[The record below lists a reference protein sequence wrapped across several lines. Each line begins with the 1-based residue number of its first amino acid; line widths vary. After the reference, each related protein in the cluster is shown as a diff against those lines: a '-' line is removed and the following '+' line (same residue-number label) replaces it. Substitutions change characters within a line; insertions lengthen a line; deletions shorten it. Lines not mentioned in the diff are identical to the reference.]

1 MNLPWL
7 DRLLAPIDPYLNAVG
22 GRRTLFIV
30 LGVLFALAVF
40 RKLFSRRTTSPHLVA
55 RRCAACG
62 WTGSVSKY
70 KPICPGCGA
79 SLAG

>member
-7 DRLLAPIDPYLNAVG
+7 ERLLAPIDPYLNAVG

-30 LGVLFALAVF
+30 LGVLLAITVL
-40 RKLFSRRTTSPHLVA
+40 RKLFSRRATSPHLVE

-62 WTGSVSKY
+62 WTGRVSKY
-70 KPICPGCGA
+70 KPICPSCGA
-79 SLAG
+79 SVTG